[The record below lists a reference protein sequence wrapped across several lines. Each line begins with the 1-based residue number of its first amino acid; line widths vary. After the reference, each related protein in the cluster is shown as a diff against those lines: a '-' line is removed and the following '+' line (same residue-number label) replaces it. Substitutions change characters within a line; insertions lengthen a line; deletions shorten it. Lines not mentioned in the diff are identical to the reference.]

1 MDAGDRVN
9 VIAIIGGRHDRPEMT
24 IGGERS
30 EGLNI
35 LLFIKNISSG
45 SNDVDQ
51 LVA

>member
-1 MDAGDRVN
+1 MNAGDRVN
-9 VIAIIGGRHDRPEMT
+9 VIAIVGGCHDRPEMV